1 VRVIEQR
8 LHRLCDP
15 VRQGG
20 ISGSAGQFSVQVH
33 ARILAAVSV
42 PSPMNRSFLF
52 AVLRRYGDDF
62 AYEVCMT
69 GVIRANARV
78 AVLTAVASQRR

>member
-1 VRVIEQR
+1 
-8 LHRLCDP
+8 
-15 VRQGG
+15 
-20 ISGSAGQFSVQVH
+20 
-33 ARILAAVSV
+33 
-42 PSPMNRSFLF
+42 MNRSFLF

-69 GVIRANARV
+69 RITRANARV